1 MQDSTYNSLYNNESE
16 CSSMRTGREIKQKVR
31 KLILRKKNLNDNSNE
46 ITEISDRYPD
56 LLQLNLSYNNLST
69 LPQNF
74 SNLKNILSLDIRK
87 NAFKDINKIITFL
100 SKFKYLTDLKID
112 FSNSSQVQTLLNQI
126 PNLLYINGKSTE
138 DYITPVDIN
147 KDFVDEISIE
157 KKLPE
162 FNDLFVLFQNNFQNE
177 NQEELAKDIYDK
189 FQNLIN
195 EEANKINSNNNGNN
209 LPNYLLANNIIKSE
223 MNLLLFF
230 INSFFNHS
238 EYLNMEN
245 AKTDISQK
253 INDILNLL
261 FKTLSNII
269 EELNEK
275 ITSMNKLKNK
285 KIELLLEYLNDPNIN
300 NINNSNIINN
310 NINKEDN
317 INSKINNINEE
328 YEKLKNKYNED
339 KELLNLKI
347 EKLQKENKQMTDL
360 LIKKGLELTGNNTN
374 NNNNLNNSLIS
385 NNSLK
390 KSSGGETNKNEGGTD
405 PTLLGLTGA
414 KILSK
419 KQMHDFMNEIYE
431 SKIEYDKV
439 CNENHL
445 KRESM
450 EHYMYKFLNNKY
462 GLKNLVIEWSSSI
475 ITGIKMYSSSD
486 SDINLFGKILKNK
499 IEEGQR
505 LVITKLKSTIKEL
518 YDTYVKNK
526 NRLLMKNKN
535 KNNKEIEKI
544 LSNFNEDILLN
555 EDEWKNIIKS
565 IYNEDEYKIITKY
578 IINKISDK
586 NDIQKK
592 NYINNLMKKKKS
604 EVTRDDLEL
613 ASKIKFAM
621 NISYKEL
628 ENILIGYQ
636 ITYREKYLSNLH
648 KLFVNYDEDS
658 VGVLNENGFKKL
670 LNSIDFIQKEGIQ
683 YMKKLL
689 NKIDPHSYNN
699 ITFSDIVNLFSEEM
713 IKDESGLT
721 MNILDK
727 LGLEDPSNL
736 NLE

>member
-16 CSSMRTGREIKQKVR
+16 CSSMRTGREIKQKTR
-31 KLILRKKNLNDNSNE
+31 KLILRKKNLNDNSKE
-46 ITEISDRYPD
+46 IADISENPD
-56 LLQLNLSYNNLST
+56 LLHLNLSYNNLT
-69 LPQNF
+69 NLPQSFN
-74 SNLKNILSLDIRK
+74 SLKHLISLDLRK
-87 NAFKDINKIITFL
+87 NGFKDINQIINSL
-100 SKFKYLTDLKID
+100 SKFQYLTDLKID

-126 PNLLYINGKSTE
+126 PNLLYVNGKSTV
-138 DYITPVDIN
+138 DYTIAVDVK

-162 FNDLFVLFQNNFQNE
+162 FNDLFEMFQNNFQNE
-177 NQEELAKDIYDK
+177 NQEELAKDLYDK

-195 EEANKINSNNNGNN
+195 EEANKINTSNNSGNN

-223 MNLLLFF
+223 INLLLFF

-238 EYLNMEN
+238 EYLTMEN
-245 AKTDISQK
+245 AKKDISKK

-261 FKTLSNII
+261 FKNLSNII
-269 EELNEK
+269 EELNTK
-275 ITSMNKLKNK
+275 IESNNKLKNK
-285 KIELLLEYLNDPNIN
+285 KIELLLEFLNDPSVNNGNALNNNIREDN
-300 NINNSNIINN
+300 VNTKINNSQ
-310 NINKEDN
+310 ED
-317 INSKINNINEE
+317 
-328 YEKLKNKYNED
+328 YEKLQKKFNEER
-339 KELLNLKI
+339 ELYNLKI
-347 EKLQKENKQMTDL
+347 EKLKNENKQITDL
-360 LIKKGLELTGNNTN
+360 LIKKGLELSGNISN
-374 NNNNLNNSLIS
+374 NNNSILSS
-385 NNSLK
+385 STSLK
-390 KSSGGETNKNEGGTD
+390 KSGETNKNEGGSD
-405 PTLLGLTGA
+405 PAILGLTGA

-419 KQMHDFMNEIYE
+419 KVMHDFMNEIYE

-439 CNENHL
+439 CNENHI

-499 IEEGQR
+499 IDEGQK
-505 LVITKLKSTIKEL
+505 LVINKLKTTIKEL
-518 YDTYVKNK
+518 YDTYIRNKNK
-526 NRLLMKNKN
+526 LLNKNKN
-535 KNNKEIEKI
+535 KNIDKEIEKI
-544 LSNFNEDILLN
+544 LASFTEDILLN

-578 IINKISDK
+578 INNIISDK

-592 NYINNLMKKKKS
+592 NYINNLMSKKKS
-604 EVTRDDLEL
+604 QVTRDDIEN
-613 ASKIKFAM
+613 ANKIKFAM
-621 NISYKEL
+621 KISYKEF

-636 ITYREKYLSNLH
+636 VTYREKYLSNLH
-648 KLFVNYDEDS
+648 KLFVHYDEES
-658 VGVLNENGFKKL
+658 LGVLNENGFKKL
-670 LNSIDFIQKEGIQ
+670 LNSIEFVQKEGLQ

-689 NKIDPHSYNN
+689 NKIDPYSYNN
-699 ITFSDIVNLFSEEM
+699 ITFTDIVNLFSEEVLT
-713 IKDESGLT
+713 DENGLT

>member
-16 CSSMRTGREIKQKVR
+16 CSSMRTGREIKQKTR
-31 KLILRKKNLNDNSNE
+31 KLILRKKNLNDNSKE
-46 ITEISDRYPD
+46 IADISENPD
-56 LLQLNLSYNNLST
+56 LLHLNLSYNNLT
-69 LPQNF
+69 NLPQSFN
-74 SNLKNILSLDIRK
+74 SLKHLISLDLRK
-87 NAFKDINKIITFL
+87 NGFKDINQIINSL
-100 SKFKYLTDLKID
+100 SKFQYLTDLKID

-126 PNLLYINGKSTE
+126 PNLLYVNGKSTV
-138 DYITPVDIN
+138 DYTIAVDVK

-162 FNDLFVLFQNNFQNE
+162 FNDLFEMFQNNFQNE
-177 NQEELAKDIYDK
+177 NQEELAKDLYDK

-195 EEANKINSNNNGNN
+195 EEANKINTSNNSGNN

-223 MNLLLFF
+223 INLLLFF

-238 EYLNMEN
+238 EYLTMEN
-245 AKTDISQK
+245 AKKDISQK

-261 FKTLSNII
+261 FKNLSNII
-269 EELNEK
+269 EELNTK
-275 ITSMNKLKNK
+275 IESNNKLKNK
-285 KIELLLEYLNDPNIN
+285 KIELLLEFLNDPSVNNGNALNNNIREDN
-300 NINNSNIINN
+300 VNTKINNSQ
-310 NINKEDN
+310 ED
-317 INSKINNINEE
+317 
-328 YEKLKNKYNED
+328 YEKLQKKFNEER
-339 KELLNLKI
+339 ELYNLKI
-347 EKLQKENKQMTDL
+347 EKLKNENKQITDL
-360 LIKKGLELTGNNTN
+360 LIKKGLELSGNISN
-374 NNNNLNNSLIS
+374 NNNSILSS
-385 NNSLK
+385 STSLK
-390 KSSGGETNKNEGGTD
+390 KSGETNKNEGGSD
-405 PTLLGLTGA
+405 PAILGLTGA

-419 KQMHDFMNEIYE
+419 KVMHDFMNEIYE

-439 CNENHL
+439 CNENHI

-499 IEEGQR
+499 IDEGQK
-505 LVITKLKSTIKEL
+505 LVINKLKTTIKEL
-518 YDTYVKNK
+518 YDTYIRNKNK
-526 NRLLMKNKN
+526 LLNKNKN
-535 KNNKEIEKI
+535 KNIDKEIEKI
-544 LSNFNEDILLN
+544 LASFTEDILLN

-578 IINKISDK
+578 INNIISDK

-592 NYINNLMKKKKS
+592 NYINNLMSKKKS
-604 EVTRDDLEL
+604 QVTRDDIEN
-613 ASKIKFAM
+613 ANKIKFAM
-621 NISYKEL
+621 KISYKEF

-636 ITYREKYLSNLH
+636 VTYREKYLSNLH
-648 KLFVNYDEDS
+648 KLFVHYDEES
-658 VGVLNENGFKKL
+658 LGVLNENGFKKL
-670 LNSIDFIQKEGIQ
+670 LNSIEFVQKEGLQ

-689 NKIDPHSYNN
+689 NKIDPYSYNN
-699 ITFSDIVNLFSEEM
+699 ITFTDIVNLFSEEVLT
-713 IKDESGLT
+713 DENGLT